1 MANEIT
7 VTGKIT
13 LKNGKFELELNS
25 RSLQADQA
33 GTGGVHQE
41 QNIGTTYEAISLGEV
56 TTAGYAMFRNN
67 DDTNFLQIGLDGG
80 AALTPVM
87 KLLAGETAG
96 PFRIDAA
103 ATLFALADTAACEL
117 EVIILEN

>member
-7 VTGKIT
+7 ITSKLT
-13 LKNGKFELELNS
+13 LKNGNFELELNN
-25 RSLQADQA
+25 RSLKVDQT
-33 GTGGVHQE
+33 GTGGIHQE
-41 QNIGTTYEAISLGEV
+41 QSIGTTYEAIALGEV
-56 TTAGYAMFRNN
+56 GTEGFAMFRNN
-67 DDTNFLQIGLDGG
+67 DDTNSIQIGLDGG

-103 ATLFALADTAACEL
+103 ATLFALADTAACIL